1 MARCAPRK
9 FHPIDLEPQM
19 SEPTGDVRTLVEHI
33 AKLLV
38 DVPDEVLV
46 YQVEEDG
53 ETIIEL
59 EVAPADMG
67 KAIGKHGRTVRA
79 LRSLVN
85 AAGFRLNK
93 RFELE
98 ILE

>member
-1 MARCAPRK
+1 MCPDA
-9 FHPIDLEPQM
+9 
-19 SEPTGDVRTLVEHI
+19 RTLVEYI

-38 DVPDEVLV
+38 DAPDEVLV

-53 ETIIEL
+53 ETDHR
-59 EVAPADMG
+59 AGSRPRRYGQGDRQN
-67 KAIGKHGRTVRA
+67 GRTVRA